1 MGPREAAFACKL
13 LKPTT
18 VIPMHFNTF
27 PLLTGTP
34 QELERRVKD
43 LGIEICEMQPGETVS

>member
-1 MGPREAAFACKL
+1 
-13 LKPTT
+13 
-18 VIPMHFNTF
+18 MHFNTF